1 VWNACPHQPFLPAY
15 IASGYPV
22 TFIGNTSATIL
33 DIEAASAYY
42 YNIIGSPS
50 PGFVV
55 QRSVVQ
61 ASGAILLS
69 CYVYVGLQ
77 SLASGTFWAPN
88 AVDSTG
94 NNTLSM
100 FPFCGACPKG
110 SF

>member
-1 VWNACPHQPFLPAY
+1 MKSVR
-15 IASGYPV
+15 
-22 TFIGNTSATIL
+22 IGGSTTIL

-42 YNIIGSPS
+42 YSIIGSPS

-61 ASGAILLS
+61 TNGAILLS
-69 CYVYVGLQ
+69 CYEYVGLQ

-100 FPFCGACPKG
+100 FPFCAACPTG